1 MFISMRCARHTPP
14 AHDAPEHDTHTVCA
28 PVDPCEQAIDEEIDG
43 LDDLDDL
50 IQLDREL
57 HVTDQVPPASDT
69 IDPSSDTGPLR
80 QQAKHGGGETMEEE
94 NTADEEA
101 DVDTGEQNQVEIRD
115 PLEVDITRAAPGKKR
130 RLATGVRWDP
140 SPLKRMKIQLDDD
153 RWREEARW
161 REGIT

>member
-1 MFISMRCARHTPP
+1 
-14 AHDAPEHDTHTVCA
+14 
-28 PVDPCEQAIDEEIDG
+28 
-43 LDDLDDL
+43 
-50 IQLDREL
+50 
-57 HVTDQVPPASDT
+57 
-69 IDPSSDTGPLR
+69 
-80 QQAKHGGGETMEEE
+80 MEEE
-94 NTADEEA
+94 STANEEA
-101 DVDTGEQNQVEIRD
+101 GVDTGEQNRVEIQD